1 MPLRVSIQLQRGT
14 HGEEDVFAKGK
25 KKIYKVK
32 AASEGATRTEK

>member
-14 HGEEDVFAKGK
+14 HGEEDVFAKE